1 MKSFSEF
8 TNEAFDGAEFRR
20 HMASLKAKEELKKTN
35 PVAAK
40 AQELAAK
47 EKERLAPSKKKS
59 DSSAAASHNSDP
71 YSSWNSIHSPN
82 WKP

>member
-1 MKSFSEF
+1 MKSFKEY
-8 TNEAFDGAEFRR
+8 TEAFDRDAFRR
-20 HMASLKAKEELKKTN
+20 HIADLKAKEELKKTN

-40 AQELAAK
+40 AAELADKAK
-47 EKERLAPSKKKS
+47 EQMTGKKKS
-59 DSSAAASHNSDP
+59 ETSARASHDSDP

>member
-1 MKSFSEF
+1 MKSFTEF
-8 TNEAFDGAEFRR
+8 ANEAFDRDEFRR

-40 AQELAAK
+40 AHELAAM
-47 EKERLAPSKKKS
+47 EKERMTPSKKKS
-59 DSSAAASHNSDP
+59 EPSAAVSHNSDP
-71 YSSWNSIHSPN
+71 YSSWNSIYSPN

>member
-1 MKSFSEF
+1 MKSFKEF
-8 TNEAFDGAEFRR
+8 TNETFDRDEFRR
-20 HMASLKAKEELKKTN
+20 HMASLKAKEELKITN

-40 AQELAAK
+40 STELADK
-47 EKERLAPSKKKS
+47 EKERLTSKKKS
-59 DSSAAASHNSDP
+59 DSSASESHNRDP

>member
-1 MKSFSEF
+1 MKSFKEY
-8 TNEAFDGAEFRR
+8 TEAFDRDEFRR

-40 AQELAAK
+40 ASELADK
-47 EKERLAPSKKKS
+47 EKERLAKSKKSS

>member
-1 MKSFSEF
+1 MKSFKEY
-8 TNEAFDGAEFRR
+8 TEAFDRDEFRR
-20 HMASLKAKEELKKTN
+20 HMASLKAKEELKKSN

-40 AQELAAK
+40 AAELADK
-47 EKERLAPSKKKS
+47 EKDGLTKTKRSTG
-59 DSSAAASHNSDP
+59 SSAAASHNSDP

>member
-8 TNEAFDGAEFRR
+8 TNEAFDRDGFRR

-35 PVAAK
+35 PVTAK
-40 AQELAAK
+40 ASELADK
-47 EKERLAPSKKKS
+47 ERERLAPSKKKS
-59 DSSAAASHNSDP
+59 DSNAAASHNSDP
-71 YSSWNSIHSPN
+71 YSSWNSIYNPN

>member
-1 MKSFSEF
+1 MKSFREY
-8 TNEAFDGAEFRR
+8 TEAFDRDEFRR

-40 AQELAAK
+40 AHELVDK
-47 EKERLAPSKKKS
+47 EKDRLKSKKSS
-59 DSSAAASHNSDP
+59 DSLAVASHNSDP

>member
-1 MKSFSEF
+1 MKSFREY
-8 TNEAFDGAEFRR
+8 TEAFDRDEFRR

-35 PVAAK
+35 PTAAK
-40 AQELAAK
+40 ASELADRAR
-47 EKERLAPSKKKS
+47 EQMGGKKKGNVS
-59 DSSAAASHNSDP
+59 ARSSHDSDP

>member
-1 MKSFSEF
+1 MKSFKEY
-8 TNEAFDGAEFRR
+8 TEAFDRDEFRR

-35 PVAAK
+35 PVGAK
-40 AQELAAK
+40 AAELADKAK
-47 EKERLAPSKKKS
+47 EQMTNKKKS
-59 DSSAAASHNSDP
+59 DVSARASHDHDP

>member
-8 TNEAFDGAEFRR
+8 TNEAFDRDEFRR

-40 AQELAAK
+40 ASELADK
-47 EKERLAPSKKKS
+47 EKERLTPSKKKS
-59 DSSAAASHNSDP
+59 DSSAASHNSDP
-71 YSSWNSIHSPN
+71 YSSWNSIHNPN

>member
-1 MKSFSEF
+1 MKSFKEY
-8 TNEAFDGAEFRR
+8 TEAFDRGQFLRQ
-20 HMASLKAKEELKKTN
+20 MADLKAKEELKKTN

-40 AQELAAK
+40 AMELASK
-47 EKERLAPSKKKS
+47 EKDRLSSHKKIS
-59 DSSAAASHNSDP
+59 DTSAAASHNSDP

>member
-1 MKSFSEF
+1 MKSFREY
-8 TNEAFDGAEFRR
+8 TNEAFDRDEFRR
-20 HMASLKAKEELKKTN
+20 HMDSLRAKEELKKTN

-40 AQELAAK
+40 AHELAAK

-59 DSSAAASHNSDP
+59 QPSAAASHNSDP